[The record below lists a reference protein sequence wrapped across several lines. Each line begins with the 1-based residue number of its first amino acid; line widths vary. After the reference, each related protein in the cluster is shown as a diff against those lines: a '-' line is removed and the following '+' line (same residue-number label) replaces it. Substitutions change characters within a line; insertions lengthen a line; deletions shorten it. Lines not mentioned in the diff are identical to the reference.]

1 MFSRKPLILA
11 IAALILVSIASY
23 ILVSQSQAKRT
34 VLVAKTNIERGTI
47 ISEDDVI
54 EKSLMAVDLIDN
66 VIKNKKDVVG
76 KTAKISRVIGDQ
88 ITRDV
93 ISDEEVGYKRVSKEG
108 NVIFSLN
115 IPSDDGISKII
126 KKGDII
132 SIIATRPSSLELSY
146 QSKDK
151 NSSSPC
157 KNCSKEYISRNLVA
171 QRVKVIDMVE
181 KEEKGESVL
190 IGGESY
196 GLTILIEI
204 DRKTA
209 EQLAEIEANNAY
221 KIVLEKGE

>member
-132 SIIATRPSSLELSY
+132 SIIATKPSSLELSY

-151 NSSSPC
+151 NSS
-157 KNCSKEYISRNLVA
+157 KEYIGRNLVA

>member
-132 SIIATRPSSLELSY
+132 SIIATKPPSLELSY

>member
-132 SIIATRPSSLELSY
+132 SIIATKPSSLELSY

-157 KNCSKEYISRNLVA
+157 KNCSKEYIGRNLVA

-209 EQLAEIEANNAY
+209 EQLAEIEASNAY
-221 KIVLEKGE
+221 KIVLERGE

>member
-1 MFSRKPLILA
+1 MFNRKPLILA

-132 SIIATRPSSLELSY
+132 SIIATKPPSLELSY

>member
-132 SIIATRPSSLELSY
+132 SIIATKPSSLELSY

-157 KNCSKEYISRNLVA
+157 KNCSKECISRNLVA

>member
-132 SIIATRPSSLELSY
+132 SIIATKLPSLELSY

>member
-93 ISDEEVGYKRVSKEG
+93 ISDKEVGYKRVSKEG

-132 SIIATRPSSLELSY
+132 SIIATKPPSLELSY

-157 KNCSKEYISRNLVA
+157 QNCSKEYISRNLVA

-221 KIVLEKGE
+221 KIVLERGE

>member
-23 ILVSQSQAKRT
+23 ILISQSQAKRT
-34 VLVAKTNIERGTI
+34 VLVAKANIERGTI

-54 EKSLMAVDLIDN
+54 EKSLMVVDLIDN
-66 VIKNKKDVVG
+66 VIKNKKDVIG

-88 ITRDV
+88 ITKDV
-93 ISDEEVGYKRVSKEG
+93 ISDEEVGYKEVSKEG
-108 NVIFSLN
+108 NVIFSIN
-115 IPSDDGISKII
+115 IPFDDGISKII

-132 SIIATRPSSLELSY
+132 SIIATKPPSLELSY

-151 NSSSPC
+151 NSSNPC

-181 KEEKGESVL
+181 KEEKEESVL
-190 IGGESY
+190 IEGESY

>member
-66 VIKNKKDVVG
+66 VIENKKDVVG

-132 SIIATRPSSLELSY
+132 SIIATKPPSLELSY

-157 KNCSKEYISRNLVA
+157 KNYSKEYISRNLVA

>member
-34 VLVAKTNIERGTI
+34 VLVAKKNIERGTI

-93 ISDEEVGYKRVSKEG
+93 ISDEEVGYKRVSKREMLY
-108 NVIFSLN
+108 SL
-115 IPSDDGISKII
+115 
-126 KKGDII
+126 
-132 SIIATRPSSLELSY
+132 
-146 QSKDK
+146 
-151 NSSSPC
+151 
-157 KNCSKEYISRNLVA
+157 
-171 QRVKVIDMVE
+171 
-181 KEEKGESVL
+181 
-190 IGGESY
+190 
-196 GLTILIEI
+196 
-204 DRKTA
+204 
-209 EQLAEIEANNAY
+209 
-221 KIVLEKGE
+221 

>member
-132 SIIATRPSSLELSY
+132 SIIATKPSSLELSY

>member
-132 SIIATRPSSLELSY
+132 SIIATKPSSLELSY

-209 EQLAEIEANNAY
+209 EQLAEIEASNAY

>member
-54 EKSLMAVDLIDN
+54 EKSLMAVDLIDT

-132 SIIATRPSSLELSY
+132 SIIATKPSSLELSY

>member
-132 SIIATRPSSLELSY
+132 SIIATKPSSLELSY

-151 NSSSPC
+151 NS
-157 KNCSKEYISRNLVA
+157 SKEYISRNLVA

>member
-54 EKSLMAVDLIDN
+54 EKSLMAVDLIDT

>member
-23 ILVSQSQAKRT
+23 ILISQSQAKRA

-66 VIKNKKDVVG
+66 VIKNKKNVVG

-88 ITRDV
+88 ITKDV
-93 ISDEEVGYKRVSKEG
+93 ISDEELGYKGVSKEG
-108 NVIFSLN
+108 NVIFSIN

-132 SIIATRPSSLELSY
+132 SIIVTKPSSLELSY

-181 KEEKGESVL
+181 KEKKGESVL

-209 EQLAEIEANNAY
+209 EELAEIEANNAY

>member
-132 SIIATRPSSLELSY
+132 SIIATKPPSLELSY

-157 KNCSKEYISRNLVA
+157 QNCSKGYISRNLVA

-221 KIVLEKGE
+221 KIVLERGE